1 MGFWIARAISCAMTT
16 ALYLV
21 TVWLFP
27 KIGINS

>member
-1 MGFWIARAISCAMTT
+1 MGFWIALAISCA

-27 KIGINS
+27 KIGINF